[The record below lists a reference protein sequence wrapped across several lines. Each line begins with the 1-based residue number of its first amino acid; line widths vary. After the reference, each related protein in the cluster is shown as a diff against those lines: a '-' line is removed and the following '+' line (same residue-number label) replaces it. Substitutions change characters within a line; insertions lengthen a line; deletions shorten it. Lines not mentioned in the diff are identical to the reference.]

1 MGFTGAKLGAVV
13 MTGLTLTYVFLLA
26 DKGLILLQQASPVAK
41 AMGALVL
48 FLPVLAIWMI
58 IRELRFG
65 LKVEAMAQL
74 LEQAGGWPEL
84 SYETRPSGRPT
95 KESAATVFEKIR
107 TQTEA
112 NPEDWTN
119 WFKLGLA
126 YDASGD
132 RPRARRSMRKAL
144 ALKDAGSAQK

>member
-13 MTGLTLTYVFLLA
+13 MTALTLTYVFLLA
-26 DKGLILLQQASPVAK
+26 DKGFVLLEQSSPIAK

-65 LKVEAMAQL
+65 LKVESMAKQ

-84 SYETRPSGRPT
+84 NFETRPSGRPT
-95 KESAATVFEKIR
+95 RESAAIVFEQVRAK
-107 TQTEA
+107 TEA
-112 NPEDWTN
+112 APEDWAN

-126 YDASGD
+126 YDAAGD
-132 RPRARRSMRKAL
+132 RSRARRAMRKAL
-144 ALKDAGSAQK
+144 ALKDANATKH

>member
-1 MGFTGAKLGAVV
+1 VGFTGAKLGAVV
-13 MTGLTLTYVFLLA
+13 MTALTMTYVFLLS
-26 DKGLILLQQASPVAK
+26 DKGLVLLQQESPVAK

-65 LKVEAMAQL
+65 LKVEAMAKQ

-84 SYETRPSGRPT
+84 NYETRPSGRPT
-95 KESAATVFEKIR
+95 KESAAVIFEKIR
-107 TQTEA
+107 AQTEA
-112 NPEDWTN
+112 NPDDWAN

-144 ALKDAGSAQK
+144 ALKDSSATK

>member
-13 MTGLTLTYVFLLA
+13 MTALTMTYVFLLA
-26 DKGLILLQQASPVAK
+26 DKGLVLLQQESPVAK
-41 AMGALVL
+41 VMGALVL

-65 LKVEAMAQL
+65 LKVEDMAQQ
-74 LEQAGGWPEL
+74 LERDGGWPEL
-84 SYETRPSGRPT
+84 NYETRPSGRPT
-95 KESAATVFEKIR
+95 KESAAAIFEKIR
-107 TQTEA
+107 SQTEA
-112 NPEDWTN
+112 RPEDWAN

-126 YDASGD
+126 YDAAGD

-144 ALKDAGSAQK
+144 ALKDAGSAK